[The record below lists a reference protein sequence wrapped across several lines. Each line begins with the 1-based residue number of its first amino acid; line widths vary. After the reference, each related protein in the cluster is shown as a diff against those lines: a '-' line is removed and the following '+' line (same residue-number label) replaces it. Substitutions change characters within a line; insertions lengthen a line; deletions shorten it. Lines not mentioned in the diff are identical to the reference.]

1 MLQHQIEKTLIFHL
15 GSTKRF
21 VTPQKPQQKS
31 ALLKITALVT
41 QLVTKLVTLL
51 DIDVGEIRFQPLF
64 CGELQYP

>member
-1 MLQHQIEKTLIFHL
+1 M
-15 GSTKRF
+15 
-21 VTPQKPQQKS
+21 TPQKPQQKS

-64 CGELQYP
+64 SGELQYTCVKVAQLEIKGQI